1 MTRLSVL
8 ALAASVLLL
17 TGCTPGTETP
27 TAVDPTSSALPTP
40 DVDDDPDVL
49 GERPAART
57 AASCNDLFDPAS
69 LAGAFPAA
77 LALVDETRTAERIGT
92 VISDGWNVRQ
102 AGGLLCEWQD
112 ADSLVTSEGYSGYH
126 GIRLLLLPATT
137 AQWEPYGIAEAGG
150 GTRVSDCPYDDE
162 CHLDAFTG
170 SWWLSVVARGIEA
183 GDGGA
188 VTAELDQVL
197 SRVAELPAPTAP
209 APPDSG
215 DLVPAACEQ
224 QLTAAQVL
232 TATGASGTATVESP
246 GYPSQWATARA
257 AVGGTECGWAIDDYY
272 GIYVTVLPGGAWAL
286 DIAAAAYGEATS
298 VAIPGTTDG
307 GVLRPQVEGLGLD
320 FAYDGDWIQ
329 VVTYEGAYPRPGNDV
344 LVSVAAAIVANSE

>member
-1 MTRLSVL
+1 MTRLSLLAVAAAVIVL
-8 ALAASVLLL
+8 A
-17 TGCTPGTETP
+17 GCTPGPETS
-27 TAVDPTSSALPTP
+27 TADPTSSGLPTP
-40 DVDDDPDVL
+40 TPNVDDDVL
-49 GERPAART
+49 GERPDART
-57 AASCNDLFDPAS
+57 AASCADLFDPAA

-92 VISDGWNVRQ
+92 VISDGWYVRQ

-150 GTRVSDCPYDDE
+150 GTRVGECPFDDE
-162 CHLDAFTG
+162 CHVDAFTG
-170 SWWLSVVARGIEA
+170 SWWLSMVARGIDS
-183 GDGGA
+183 GDSSA
-188 VTAELDQVL
+188 VTAEFDQVL
-197 SRVAELPAPTAP
+197 ARVAALPAPAAP
-209 APPDSG
+209 AALDSG
-215 DLVPAACEQ
+215 DLVPGTCDQ
-224 QLTAAQVL
+224 QLTPAQVL
-232 TATGASGTATVESP
+232 AATGASGTVTVESP

-257 AVGGTECGWAIDDYY
+257 SVGGTECGWAIDDQY

-286 DIAAAAYGEATS
+286 AIAAEAYGGATP
-298 VAIPGTTDG
+298 VAIPGTTEG